1 MATGRRVSGEPGIV
15 LHVRPYRE
23 TSAIVSLLTPNYGR
37 VTGVARGV
45 RGTRRGSPVQ
55 PFSSVVTGWSGRS
68 SLLTLTSLESVSQ
81 PWLKGE
87 SMNAAFYVVELV
99 SRLVAEGESAPRI
112 FAALGWALERLSSQD
127 AELVTTLRSFE
138 KLLLEELGYGLDFRH
153 DASSGEPIAEDA
165 VYELDV
171 LRGFVPGR
179 RAEGI
184 KGELLL
190 EIAEENFESAAV
202 RQAAKKIFRLALGE
216 LLGPK
221 PLTSRR
227 LLLRGV
233 ER

>member
-1 MATGRRVSGEPGIV
+1 MPAPSVILDLVDRFQRLHRSNQEPPIPSDQ
-15 LHVRPYRE
+15 LLRE
-23 TSAIVSLLTPNYGR
+23 FLDPL
-37 VTGVARGV
+37 
-45 RGTRRGSPVQ
+45 
-55 PFSSVVTGWSGRS
+55 
-68 SLLTLTSLESVSQ
+68 
-81 PWLKGE
+81 
-87 SMNAAFYVVELV
+87 
-99 SRLVAEGESAPRI
+99 